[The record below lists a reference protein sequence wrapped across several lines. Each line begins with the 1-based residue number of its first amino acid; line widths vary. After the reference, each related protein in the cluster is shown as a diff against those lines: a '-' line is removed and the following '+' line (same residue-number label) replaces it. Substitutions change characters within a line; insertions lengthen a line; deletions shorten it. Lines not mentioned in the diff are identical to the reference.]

1 LDVPI
6 NTSIEVPSTQVLLA
20 LSGPQSNLLDE
31 VARQS
36 GADVSLRGNTILV
49 AGEPAAVTLAERF
62 LRDAAEL
69 VGKGFDI
76 GPNDVAGS
84 MRGLRAD
91 PARSLVELLDET
103 NIVTAR

>member
-1 LDVPI
+1 MDAAPT
-6 NTSIEVPSTQVLLA
+6 TSSIQVESTQVLMA
-20 LSGPQSNLLDE
+20 LSGPQSNLLSE

-49 AGEPAAVTLAERF
+49 AGATADVRLAERF

-76 GPNDVAGS
+76 GPNDVASS
-84 MRGLRAD
+84 MRGLRAG
-91 PARSLVELLDET
+91 S
-103 NIVTAR
+103 